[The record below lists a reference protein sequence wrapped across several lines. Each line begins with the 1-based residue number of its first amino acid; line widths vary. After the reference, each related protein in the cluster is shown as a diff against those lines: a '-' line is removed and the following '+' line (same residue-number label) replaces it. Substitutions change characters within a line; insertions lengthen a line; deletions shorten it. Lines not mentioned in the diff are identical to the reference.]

1 MAWTKEACMIPTRIF
16 FTKGV
21 GFHRDQLIS
30 FEAALRDAKIAN
42 YNLVMVSSILP
53 PKCQIIKQ
61 EDGVAL
67 LSPGEIVHVV
77 LARNAVKE
85 ARRLISAAIGVAV
98 PRDNHVHG
106 YLSELHAEGLNE
118 RESRDWAEDL
128 KATETTMRSRGITV
142 GGRHSPSGSER
153 LCSSALP
160 LPCRPCWIICRPNT
174 WVIGGRKRRLPRPK

>member
-1 MAWTKEACMIPTRIF
+1 MIPTRIF

-53 PKCQIIKQ
+53 PKCQIIKR
-61 EDGVAL
+61 EEGVEL

-98 PRDNHVHG
+98 PKDNQIHG
-106 YLSELHAEGLNE
+106 YLSELHSEGLNE
-118 RESRDWAEDL
+118 RESKDWAEDRAAEL
-128 KATETTMRSRGITV
+128 LASTLGIPFDGDKSWDQKEEFFRIGKRVVNTRSVCQSVVCKKNVWSTV
-142 GGRHSPSGSER
+142 VAAVVFVP
-153 LCSSALP
+153 
-160 LPCRPCWIICRPNT
+160 
-174 WVIGGRKRRLPRPK
+174 

>member
-1 MAWTKEACMIPTRIF
+1 MSIPSKIF

-53 PKCQIIKQ
+53 PKCRIIKR
-61 EDGVAL
+61 EEGVEL
-67 LSPGEIVHVV
+67 LHPGEIVHVV

-98 PRDNHVHG
+98 PKDNQTHG

-118 RESRDWAEDL
+118 RESKDWAEDRAAEL
-128 KATETTMRSRGITV
+128 LASTLGLPFDGDKAWDQKEEFFRIGKRVVNTRSVCQSMICKKNLWTT
-142 GGRHSPSGSER
+142 
-153 LCSSALP
+153 
-160 LPCRPCWIICRPNT
+160 
-174 WVIGGRKRRLPRPK
+174 VIAVAVFIP